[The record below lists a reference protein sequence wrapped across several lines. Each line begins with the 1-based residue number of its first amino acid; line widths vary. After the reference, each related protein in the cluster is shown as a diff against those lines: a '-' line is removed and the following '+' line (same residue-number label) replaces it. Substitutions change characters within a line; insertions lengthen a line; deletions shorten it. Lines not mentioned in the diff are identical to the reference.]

1 MKTLL
6 FLVAL
11 GTVIVVAQGCG
22 HAKTPDTADAK
33 VVITIEGESRHVG
46 RVLATLPHRSGA
58 SEPPERESGTLAGRA
73 SADEGDDDSYD
84 DDDEWDDDDGDGD
97 GDGDDGDDGPSCE
110 GRARGGGRHH
120 AQWD

>member
-11 GTVIVVAQGCG
+11 GTVIVVTQGCA
-22 HAKTPDTADAK
+22 HRNPDTADAK

-58 SEPPERESGTLAGRA
+58 SEPPERESGTVAGGA
-73 SADEGDDDSYD
+73 SAN
-84 DDDEWDDDDGDGD
+84 
-97 GDGDDGDDGPSCE
+97 DDGDDGNWDDDNGDDDDSSWDDDGSEEEDDGQCD
-110 GRARGGGRHH
+110 GLRGGRGRHH
-120 AQWD
+120 ARWD